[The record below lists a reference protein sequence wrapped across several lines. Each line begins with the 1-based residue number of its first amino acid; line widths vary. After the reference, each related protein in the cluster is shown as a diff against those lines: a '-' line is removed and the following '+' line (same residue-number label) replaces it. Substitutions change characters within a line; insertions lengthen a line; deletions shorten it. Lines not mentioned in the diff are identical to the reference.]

1 MEQVRFESPKR
12 CPACGQQ
19 CLRDKVFKRHI
30 ERCCP
35 DHLSEKY
42 QNKNGL
48 NLLFENET
56 ELEAW
61 LVEARERE
69 ALLYKQALSI
79 AFHQKDEDNM
89 PKRQGPKEIAA
100 QLGMSETRADKLLK
114 KAMKSIPLAAD
125 YEPIEILYEDDFIL
139 ALNKPAHLITAPKHR
154 FTGGSLLNRVIGN
167 KGFAPHVIHRLD
179 MNTTGV
185 VVFAKDSASACRL
198 HAHFRDKIP
207 RKKYMALALG
217 SPSWETN
224 TVDAPIGNS
233 SIEKV
238 ARAVVP
244 DGKPAVTDFKVL
256 ATSNVKFKD
265 FKISPCSEEKIKSGD
280 IPESCS
286 LIQCE
291 PQTGRTHQIRVHLAH
306 AGHPIVG
313 DDLYGITGPW
323 IARHALHAAE
333 ISFPHPAHGNEVKI
347 EAPLPPDF
355 RKALSDLDCKILT
368 TAPS

>member
-1 MEQVRFESPKR
+1 M
-12 CPACGQQ
+12 
-19 CLRDKVFKRHI
+19 
-30 ERCCP
+30 
-35 DHLSEKY
+35 
-42 QNKNGL
+42 
-48 NLLFENET
+48 
-56 ELEAW
+56 
-61 LVEARERE
+61 
-69 ALLYKQALSI
+69 
-79 AFHQKDEDNM
+79 
-89 PKRQGPKEIAA
+89 
-100 QLGMSETRADKLLK
+100 
-114 KAMKSIPLAAD
+114 
-125 YEPIEILYEDDFIL
+125 
-139 ALNKPAHLITAPKHR
+139 
-154 FTGGSLLNRVIGN
+154 
-167 KGFAPHVIHRLD
+167 
-179 MNTTGV
+179 
-185 VVFAKDSASACRL
+185 
-198 HAHFRDKIP
+198 
-207 RKKYMALALG
+207 
-217 SPSWETN
+217 
-224 TVDAPIGNS
+224 
-233 SIEKV
+233 
-238 ARAVVP
+238 VP

-368 TAPS
+368 TAPSQ